1 VVSFTKCV
9 SLFYLWVSGFQ
20 RTLIIFLLWRL
31 RGLHCQPPPPPL
43 AHGLITCTGLAQ
55 SRADECD
62 QEPSPGVAE
71 FCLVLS
77 PTIHTSSVDFLGL
90 AFDLATGLASIGPDL
105 QRKLFESEHLS
116 TTGLSL
122 RNALC
127 AVGCAIYANWV
138 VGRFP
143 LAFFERLLAWL
154 SAAVTSIDELDFN
167 VQLPPAALSELVELS
182 QRTAFA
188 TLSRADLHYHT
199 PASINLFSDA
209 SDGALAAVYVNG
221 SNVTTAAWTCDRTLS
236 IFAKEALATLM
247 SITLVPRGVSDIS
260 CAIDNQGWI
269 WALLKGLP

>member
-1 VVSFTKCV
+1 
-9 SLFYLWVSGFQ
+9 
-20 RTLIIFLLWRL
+20 
-31 RGLHCQPPPPPL
+31 
-43 AHGLITCTGLAQ
+43 LAQ
-55 SRADECD
+55 AELMNVTRSRLQASLNSVWS
-62 QEPSPGVAE
+62 SP
-71 FCLVLS
+71 

-105 QRKLFESEHLS
+105 QRKLLESEHLS
-116 TTGLSL
+116 TAGLSL

-154 SAAVTSIDELDFN
+154 SAAVTSIDELDLN

-269 WALLKGLP
+269 WPLLKGLP